1 MRGFTDGVDEANGK
15 EQKLEMGL
23 DGTGLDRT
31 GLVRWSSRT
40 TSVSIVFR
48 V

>member
-1 MRGFTDGVDEANGK
+1 MAFTDGVENEIERNQ
-15 EQKLEMGL
+15 EQER
-23 DGTGLDRT
+23 TGLVSNEWN

-40 TSVSIVFR
+40 TSVSILFR